1 MPIETARHYLS
12 YIWLQTPMVQSI
24 AVVVASRETPF
35 RIAIKVALEKSARC
49 PNILPNAAGS

>member
-1 MPIETARHYLS
+1 
-12 YIWLQTPMVQSI
+12 MVQSI
-24 AVVVASRETPF
+24 AVVVASTETPF